1 MKKFFYTLWVCLY
14 PIIIYS
20 AVQLMIMTVAMVAFM
35 VSGVTDYH
43 KLMDLVIP
51 YTLPL
56 TAVSAVITFVPMIL
70 FYYFDKKKGRGFIES
85 NAKPLDFL
93 MAALGG
99 AGIAIVLNVIIG
111 ISGLANLDT
120 SFMEVSE
127 AISSPP
133 FPVILLCAGVIAPII
148 EELIFRGLVFNRIK
162 YNYNAVAAII
172 ISAIVFGIYHGNLT
186 QGVYATL
193 LGLCLAYVYNKTEN
207 LLVPICIHISA
218 NVIVNFYGKLSENFD
233 TVTKFLESAAIF
245 MVVLLLCLIF
255 AIVGIIYFIRRKVK
269 Q

>member
-1 MKKFFYTLWVCLY
+1 
-14 PIIIYS
+14 
-20 AVQLMIMTVAMVAFM
+20 
-35 VSGVTDYH
+35 
-43 KLMDLVIP
+43 
-51 YTLPL
+51 
-56 TAVSAVITFVPMIL
+56 
-70 FYYFDKKKGRGFIES
+70 
-85 NAKPLDFL
+85 

-111 ISGLANLDT
+111 ISGLANLDK

-172 ISAIVFGIYHGNLT
+172 ISSIAFGIYHGNLT

-193 LGLCLAYVYNKTEN
+193 LGLCLAYVYNKTGN

-255 AIVGIIYFIRRKVK
+255 AIIGIIYFIRRKVK

>member
-20 AVQLMIMTVAMVAFM
+20 TVQLVIMIVAMAAFM
-35 VSGVTDYH
+35 ATGVTSYD
-43 KLMDLVIP
+43 KLIDSVLP
-51 YTLPL
+51 YTLPI
-56 TAVSAVITFVPMIL
+56 TAVSAVITFVPVIL
-70 FYYFDKKKGRGFIES
+70 FYYFDKKKGRVAKDS

-111 ISGLANLDT
+111 ISGLVGLDT

-172 ISAIVFGIYHGNLT
+172 ISAVVFGIYHGNLT

-193 LGLCLAYVYNKTEN
+193 LGICLAYVYNKTEN

-233 TVTKFLESAAIF
+233 TITKFLESAAIF

-255 AIVGIIYFIRRKVK
+255 AIIGIIYFIRRKVR

>member
-1 MKKFFYTLWVCLY
+1 
-14 PIIIYS
+14 
-20 AVQLMIMTVAMVAFM
+20 MIVAMAVFM
-35 VSGVTDYH
+35 VSGVTSYD
-43 KLMDLVIP
+43 KLIGSVLP
-51 YTLPL
+51 YTLPI
-56 TAVSAVITFVPMIL
+56 TAVSAVITFVPVIL
-70 FYYFDKKKGRGFIES
+70 FYYFDKKKGRVAKDS

-111 ISGLANLDT
+111 ISGLAGLDT

-172 ISAIVFGIYHGNLT
+172 ISAVVFGIYHGNLT

-193 LGLCLAYVYNKTEN
+193 LGICLAYVYNKTEN

-245 MVVLLLCLIF
+245 MVVLLLCFIF
-255 AIVGIIYFIRRKVK
+255 AIIGIIYFIRRKVK
-269 Q
+269 

>member
-20 AVQLMIMTVAMVAFM
+20 TVQLMIMIVAMFAFM
-35 VSGVTDYH
+35 VSGVTAYD
-43 KLMDLVIP
+43 KLLDSVIP
-51 YTLPL
+51 YLLPL

-70 FYYFDKKKGRGFIES
+70 FYYFDKKKGRGFTES

-111 ISGLANLDT
+111 ISGLANLDK
-120 SFMEVSE
+120 S
-127 AISSPP
+127 
-133 FPVILLCAGVIAPII
+133 VIAPII

-245 MVVLLLCLIF
+245 MIILLLCLIF
-255 AIVGIIYFIRRKVK
+255 GIIGIIYFIRRKVK

>member
-1 MKKFFYTLWVCLY
+1 
-14 PIIIYS
+14 
-20 AVQLMIMTVAMVAFM
+20 MIVAMAVFM
-35 VSGVTDYH
+35 VSGVTSYD
-43 KLMDLVIP
+43 KLINSVLP
-51 YTLPL
+51 YTLPI
-56 TAVSAVITFVPMIL
+56 TAVSAVITFVPVIL
-70 FYYFDKKKGRGFIES
+70 FYYFDKKKGRVAKDS

-111 ISGLANLDT
+111 ISGLAGLDT

-172 ISAIVFGIYHGNLT
+172 ISAVVFGIYHGNLT

-193 LGLCLAYVYNKTEN
+193 LGICLAYVYNKTEN

-245 MVVLLLCLIF
+245 MVVLLLCFIF
-255 AIVGIIYFIRRKVK
+255 AIIGIIYFIRRKVK
-269 Q
+269 